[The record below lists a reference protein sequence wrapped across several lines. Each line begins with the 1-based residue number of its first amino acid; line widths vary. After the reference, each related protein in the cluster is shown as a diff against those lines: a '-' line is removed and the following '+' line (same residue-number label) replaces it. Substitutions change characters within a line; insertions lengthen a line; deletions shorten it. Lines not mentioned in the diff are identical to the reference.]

1 MLFDDVVALPR
12 IGHELSYRHLALG
25 LVVNGPG
32 APKSLHL
39 PIATSD
45 SYRIVYH
52 IQSMEVATCLTKR
65 HFPIDSPHQRVF
77 HDSHS
82 LHMCPKDVAVYVQAG
97 YGNLPLSEE
106 RGPFSF
112 LLVTG

>member
-12 IGHELSYRHLALG
+12 VGHELSYRHLALG

-39 PIATSD
+39 PIAASD
-45 SYRIVYH
+45 SCRIVYH

-65 HFPIDSPHQRVF
+65 HFPIDFPHQRVF

-82 LHMCPKDVAVYVQAG
+82 LHMCPKDAAIYIQAALRQ
-97 YGNLPLSEE
+97 LPLSEK
-106 RGPFSF
+106 RDRFSV